1 MKNIVK
7 LGLTCG
13 FLFGLVGC
21 SFTIDNPNDISTY
34 QKMKDIDLN
43 KFVETCEE
51 SSINRL
57 GNEKACELA
66 KQAKEERKQEKGDK

>member
-7 LGLTCG
+7 LGLGCG
-13 FLFGLVGC
+13 LLLGLVGC
-21 SFTIDNPNDISTY
+21 SFTIDNPNDIATY
-34 QKMKDIDLN
+34 QKMEDIDLN

-51 SSINRL
+51 SSLNRL

-66 KQAKEERKQEKGDK
+66 KQAKEERKQKEGDE